1 MSHSFTGRDLS
12 CIRGERLVFAGL
24 SFRLEPGGA
33 LVLRGPNGSGKSSL
47 LRLAAGLARPSKGVV
62 AWNGGDI
69 AADRASH
76 HARLVYIGHADA
88 VKPALTAA
96 ENLAFW
102 TGLRG
107 GGDVAGGLRRL
118 GLGDLAGIP
127 ARYLSS
133 GEKRRLAL
141 AVLAA
146 SPAELWLLDEPA
158 VGLDAASVALLEA
171 LIAEH
176 RRSGGMVVLSTHTEM
191 TLVTFFIIAGA
202 LFPLGVGPEPGVL
215 ARIAGGVIWV
225 TALLAVLL
233 SLDRLFQQD
242 FEDGSL
248 DLLVLAP
255 MPLEATVMAKA
266 AAHWLTTGLP
276 LIAASPVLAVL
287 LNLPAAGYP
296 VLLAAMALGT
306 PSLSL
311 IGAIGAALSLGA
323 RRGGVLMSL
332 LVLPLYIPVL
342 IFGVAA
348 VDAAVMGMSARSH
361 LLFLGAILAAAL
373 PLAPW
378 AAAAALRQAAE

>member
-1 MSHSFTGRDLS
+1 MPAFRQILLRD
-12 CIRGERLVFAGL
+12 
-24 SFRLEPGGA
+24 
-33 LVLRGPNGSGKSSL
+33 
-47 LRLAAGLARPSKGVV
+47 LRLAFRQGM
-62 AWNGGDI
+62 
-69 AADRASH
+69 
-76 HARLVYIGHADA
+76 DA
-88 VKPALTAA
+88 FMA
-96 ENLAFW
+96 
-102 TGLRG
+102 
-107 GGDVAGGLRRL
+107 
-118 GLGDLAGIP
+118 
-127 ARYLSS
+127 
-133 GEKRRLAL
+133 
-141 AVLAA
+141 
-146 SPAELWLLDEPA
+146 
-158 VGLDAASVALLEA
+158 
-171 LIAEH
+171 
-176 RRSGGMVVLSTHTEM
+176 
-191 TLVTFFIIAGA
+191 VTFFVIAGA

-255 MPLEATVMAKA
+255 MPLEATVMAKTL
-266 AAHWLTTGLP
+266 AHWLTTGLP

-287 LNLPAAGYP
+287 LNLPASGYP

-332 LVLPLYIPVL
+332 LVLPLYVPVL

-348 VDAAVMGMSARSH
+348 VDAATMGLSARPH

>member
-1 MSHSFTGRDLS
+1 MPAFRQILLRD
-12 CIRGERLVFAGL
+12 
-24 SFRLEPGGA
+24 
-33 LVLRGPNGSGKSSL
+33 
-47 LRLAAGLARPSKGVV
+47 LRLAFRQGM
-62 AWNGGDI
+62 
-69 AADRASH
+69 
-76 HARLVYIGHADA
+76 DA
-88 VKPALTAA
+88 FMA
-96 ENLAFW
+96 
-102 TGLRG
+102 
-107 GGDVAGGLRRL
+107 
-118 GLGDLAGIP
+118 
-127 ARYLSS
+127 
-133 GEKRRLAL
+133 
-141 AVLAA
+141 
-146 SPAELWLLDEPA
+146 
-158 VGLDAASVALLEA
+158 
-171 LIAEH
+171 
-176 RRSGGMVVLSTHTEM
+176 
-191 TLVTFFIIAGA
+191 VTFFIIAGA

-255 MPLEATVMAKA
+255 TPLEATVLAKA

-342 IFGVAA
+342 IFGVAG
-348 VDAAVMGMSARSH
+348 VDAAVMGMSARPH

-378 AAAAALRQAAE
+378 AAATALRQAAE